1 MDRSIPNRM
10 TALGFLVAFAGMFVL
25 WIIFTGSLDAQ
36 ELIAGAVVS
45 ALVAYM
51 TAGMAPS
58 VSPKVFS
65 PVRWAVAVAY
75 VGYLLVA
82 IFVAN
87 IDMARI
93 VAARELR
100 IKPGI
105 VRTRT
110 ALKSPIG
117 RLILANSITLT
128 PGTLSVD
135 IEGDEI
141 FVHWVNV
148 ESENIEEATKKIVAG
163 FERYL
168 GVIFG

>member
-1 MDRSIPNRM
+1 
-10 TALGFLVAFAGMFVL
+10 
-25 WIIFTGSLDAQ
+25 
-36 ELIAGAVVS
+36 
-45 ALVAYM
+45 
-51 TAGMAPS
+51 MAPS

-65 PVRWAVAVAY
+65 PVRWVVAAAY

-87 IDMARI
+87 IDMGAASSR
-93 VAARELR
+93 ARELR

-163 FERYL
+163 IRAVS
-168 GVIFG
+168 GG